1 MIVYNITLLIILC
14 ICIIIIYNKYSP
26 NIDIIYSKGKYTVL
40 LWYNRWYW
48 SGECKRIYIKLFE
61 V

>member
-1 MIVYNITLLIILC
+1 MVYNITLLTILC
-14 ICIIIIYNKYSP
+14 VCIIITYNKYSP
-26 NIDIIYSKGKYTVL
+26 KIDVIPSRGKYIVL